1 MAKEIDK
8 SGQLSEETKEALS
21 FLSELANKQLTLYK
35 LTITDELKNAEQSK
49 TLPITAIIN
58 RDGQTR
64 SYLKKEA
71 DNINKVVDEAAGMFI
86 GDQSVATGIGNMLK
100 LLIAS
105 FLGSSE
111 GEEVY
116 KEKYLCY
123 TDGISLLRFDFL
135 AWKRN
140 VKTQSLLTH
149 TESVSAY
156 YYTISVVDAT
166 KVDFQTFAALYK
178 DVLKSGGESAE
189 EIIKSLDD
197 LQKIYDRLRQ
207 KTSDQLKAHIENNYS
222 SMSLLH
228 LM

>member
-100 LLIAS
+100 QCSTVKPLACTA
-105 FLGSSE
+105 
-111 GEEVY
+111 EVFR
-116 KEKYLCY
+116 LPSAQ
-123 TDGISLLRFDFL
+123 GISALRPLD
-135 AWKRN
+135 
-140 VKTQSLLTH
+140 VSL
-149 TESVSAY
+149 
-156 YYTISVVDAT
+156 
-166 KVDFQTFAALYK
+166 
-178 DVLKSGGESAE
+178 
-189 EIIKSLDD
+189 
-197 LQKIYDRLRQ
+197 
-207 KTSDQLKAHIENNYS
+207 
-222 SMSLLH
+222 
-228 LM
+228 

>member
-8 SGQLSEETKEALS
+8 SGQLSDETKEALS

-86 GDQSVATGIGNMLK
+86 DEQSIATGIGNIIK
-100 LLIAS
+100 LLVSS

-116 KEKYLCY
+116 REKYLCY

-156 YYTISVVDAT
+156 YYTISVVDVT

-178 DVLKSGGESAE
+178 DVLKSAGDSAE

-197 LQKIYDRLRQ
+197 LHKIYDRLRQ
-207 KTSDQLKAHIENNYS
+207 KTPDQLKSHVNDNYNGKR
-222 SMSLLH
+222 LLH
-228 LM
+228 LS